1 MITGRRVFLAEL
13 FGAAA
18 SHAVPGPQID
28 VGSGTAL
35 LLSVRENRIRWVKG
49 EAQARRWLVPPGSTM
64 KPLSLLALMK
74 RGRLREIDEYVC
86 PRRLVLNGIQMNCS
100 HPRTPLPM
108 DAARAIAYSCNCATA
123 HFAERFRPGELAQ
136 FLRELGLVSTTGLLP
151 GAEACGRI
159 EPDLQGQR
167 LQLQALGEQDV
178 RVTALEMAAAY
189 RHLAAM
195 VQQNRFAPILEG
207 LEGSVRFGTGQA
219 AQVEGRSV
227 AGKTGTVQTRPGERI
242 AWFAGFA
249 PSRAPEVVV
258 TVLVPGRSGAEAA
271 APVAAQALK
280 AYFAGVA

>member
-1 MITGRRVFLAEL
+1 MIIGRREFLAEL

-18 SHAVPGPQID
+18 SRAVPAPQIN

-35 LLSVRENRIRWVKG
+35 LLGVRDSRILWVKG

-64 KPLSLLALMK
+64 KPLSLLALME

-86 PRRLVLNGIQMNCS
+86 PRRLVLNGIKMDCS

-123 HFAERFRPGELAQ
+123 HFVERFRPGELAQ
-136 FLRELGLVSTTGLLP
+136 FLRELGLESTTSLLA
-151 GAEACGRI
+151 GAEACGRV
-159 EPDLQGQR
+159 EPNLQGQR
-167 LQLQALGEQDV
+167 LQLQALGEQGV
-178 RVTALEMAAAY
+178 RVTALEIAVAY
-189 RHLAAM
+189 RRLSGM

-207 LEGSVRFGTGQA
+207 LEGAVRFGTGQA
-219 AQVEGRSV
+219 AQVEGCSI

-249 PSRAPEVVV
+249 PSRAPEVIV

-271 APVAAQALK
+271 APVAGQALK
-280 AYFAGVA
+280 AYFAGAV